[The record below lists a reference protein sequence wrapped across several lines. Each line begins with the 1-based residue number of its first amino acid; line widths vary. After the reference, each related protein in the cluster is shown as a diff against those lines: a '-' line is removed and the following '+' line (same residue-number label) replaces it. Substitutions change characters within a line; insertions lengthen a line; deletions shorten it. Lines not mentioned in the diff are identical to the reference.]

1 MSAHGRGYRNAGLLA
16 ANVGTI
22 ATLIPVAMKQL
33 GGIDHLPDPP
43 GAVFDSDGITGSK
56 AAHPLGVPDSLP
68 GLANFGVTLALA
80 LEARGNATVRPLLAA
95 KLVLDGGFA
104 AFNMGR
110 QVVSFGKLCSWCTG
124 TAVCAFAMVWAG
136 RTLIAEEAQKL
147 RGMARR

>member
-1 MSAHGRGYRNAGLLA
+1 MSATGEGRGYRNAALLA
-16 ANVGTI
+16 ANAG
-22 ATLIPVAMKQL
+22 ALAALIPVAMKQL

-43 GAVFDSDGITGSK
+43 GAVFDSDGITGSQ

-80 LEARGNATVRPLLAA
+80 LTARENAKVRPLLAG

-110 QVVSFGKLCSWCTG
+110 QVVSFRKLCSWCTG
-124 TAVCAFAMVWAG
+124 TALCAFAMVWAG
-136 RTLIAEEAQKL
+136 RKLIAEEAEKL
-147 RGMARR
+147 